1 MIREEI
7 RNILSKMKRF
17 TVALSD
23 TMHLSEEELMDVMI
37 APNDGNLYGN
47 IVKQLYNS
55 PGVFERIS
63 NWKDIVNGPK
73 L

>member
-7 RNILSKMKRF
+7 KNTLCNMKRF

-23 TMHLSEEELMDVMI
+23 TFHLPEEALVDVMI

-47 IVKQLYNS
+47 IVKQLYSS
-55 PGVFERIS
+55 PGVFQRIS
-63 NWKDIVNGPK
+63 NW
-73 L
+73 